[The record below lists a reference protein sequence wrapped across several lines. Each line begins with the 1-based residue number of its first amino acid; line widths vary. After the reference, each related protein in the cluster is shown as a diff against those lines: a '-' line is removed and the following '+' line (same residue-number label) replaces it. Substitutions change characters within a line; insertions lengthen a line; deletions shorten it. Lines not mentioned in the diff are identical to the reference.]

1 MIVLRYRIVFS
12 LQIILV
18 TDQMSDDEFDLDFV
32 AQAAET
38 VKTNWKKNVEK
49 KVEPKAAH
57 AGSKSRLGS
66 DPAPTHKSKRG
77 KENEEDSKAAEE
89 LLSDEEVSITPPAS
103 PSGTPAGKGVRGAK
117 MTKKTQKALE
127 QLKTTNVI
135 KEKKESRRSRG
146 RGRGNTSLEDG
157 LLLIS
162 DEEQESED
170 SIELKV
176 RWKTDIVRVKVSQ
189 RDRMGKVMDKVAEEV
204 DVTVGDIRLYLGE
217 NSEEQIS
224 RDSTVSGLG
233 LSIVSV
239 LYGRGRVVVE
249 GEKDEGT
256 IQVKLQTKDRRAQPV
271 MLDIRPTDN
280 METVMDKFSSKSGLD
295 RGKLKFFFDG
305 EVLEGA
311 ATAEE
316 LELEGGECID
326 VHVTE

>member
-1 MIVLRYRIVFS
+1 
-12 LQIILV
+12 
-18 TDQMSDDEFDLDFV
+18 MSDDEFDLDFV
-32 AQAAET
+32 SHAAET
-38 VKTNWKKNVEK
+38 VKTNWKKTFDK
-49 KVEPKAAH
+49 KIEPKAAN
-57 AGSKSRLGS
+57 AGSKTRLGS
-66 DPAPTHKSKRG
+66 DPAPSHKSKRG
-77 KENEEDSKAAEE
+77 KENEVDTKAAEE

-135 KEKKESRRSRG
+135 KEKKDSRRSKG
-146 RGRGNTSLEDG
+146 RGRGNTSLGEDG

-162 DEEQESED
+162 DEEQENED
-170 SIELKV
+170 SMELKV

-189 RDRMGKVMDKVAEEV
+189 RDRMGKVMDKVAEKV
-204 DVTVGDIRLYLGE
+204 GVTVGDIRLYLGE
-217 NSEEQIS
+217 SSEEQIS

-239 LYGRGRVVVE
+239 LYGRGRVVAE

-280 METVMDKFSSKSGLD
+280 METVMEKFSSKAGLD

>member
-1 MIVLRYRIVFS
+1 
-12 LQIILV
+12 
-18 TDQMSDDEFDLDFV
+18 MSDDEFDLDFV
-32 AQAAET
+32 SQAAET
-38 VKTNWKKNVEK
+38 VKTNWKKTFDK
-49 KVEPKAAH
+49 KIEPKAAN
-57 AGSKSRLGS
+57 AGSKTRLGS
-66 DPAPTHKSKRG
+66 DPAPAHKNKRG
-77 KENEEDSKAAEE
+77 KENEEDTKAAEE

-146 RGRGNTSLEDG
+146 RGNTSLEDG

-204 DVTVGDIRLYLGE
+204 GVTVGDIRLYLGA

-239 LYGRGRVVVE
+239 MYGRGRVVAE

-280 METVMDKFSSKSGLD
+280 METVMDKFSCKSGLD